1 MKIQLVSDVHLEFG
15 HEVHITNAGADVL
28 VLAGDIFCARHLK
41 TPEDEFMPRPI
52 EYKNAM
58 TFFEECAKEFPHVI
72 YIMGNHEHYK
82 AKDFATTPNV
92 IRDALKDMKNI
103 HFLDNECITIN
114 GVKFVGATLW
124 TNNNNGCPLT
134 ENALLHGMNDF
145 HLIKY
150 QDERGNYFKFTPACA
165 RMEYRKSAGFIY
177 NETNGISHSGPC
189 VVVTHHAPSFKSVHP
204 KYAND
209 TYMNGGYASDL
220 EHLMYGNIKLWVH
233 GHTHHPFDYMV
244 GETRVVCNPLGYP
257 GERRDPNKN
266 LVLDVCEVETH

>member
-82 AKDFATTPNV
+82 HVFNDTASV
-92 IRDALKDMKNI
+92 IRETVAGLPNF
-103 HFLDNECITIN
+103 HFLDNESVMID
-114 GVKFVGATLW
+114 GVKFIGATLW
-124 TNNNNGCPLT
+124 TD
-134 ENALLHGMNDF
+134 MNDNCPMTMDHLWRSMSDF
-145 HLIKY
+145 HVIKY
-150 QDERGNYFKFTPACA
+150 RDMLDSYFKFTPRTAYREHLIS
-165 RMEYRKSAGFIY
+165 RMFIEGELDG
-177 NETNGISHSGPC
+177 ETPTVI
-189 VVVTHHAPSFKSVHP
+189 VTHHAPSYQSIHEMYKTDH
-204 KYAND
+204 
-209 TYMNGGYASDL
+209 YMNGGYASDL
-220 EHLMYGNIKLWVH
+220 EYMMAPNVKLWCH
-233 GHTHHPFDYMV
+233 GHTHNNFDYEV
-244 GETRVVCNPLGYP
+244 FGTRVVCNPLGYP
-257 GERRDPNKN
+257 GERRNPNKN